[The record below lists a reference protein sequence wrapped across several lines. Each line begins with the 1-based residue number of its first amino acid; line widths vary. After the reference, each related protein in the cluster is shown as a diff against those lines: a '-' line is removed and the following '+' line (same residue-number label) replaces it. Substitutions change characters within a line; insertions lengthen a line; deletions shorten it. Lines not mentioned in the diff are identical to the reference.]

1 MNVIPLSIVP
11 LLTAIG
17 IMISTYCPA
26 QTSALTMAQADSC
39 MQKEPK
45 PLLVLLSTD
54 WCRYCRMQK
63 NQLQKNKDFQSALS
77 QFYFVEFNAEYQ
89 ETIPFRGQSWPYK
102 PTGESVGMHTL
113 AEELAGG
120 KEVAYPAW
128 VLLDKEY
135 QPVFRYNG
143 VLAPEQ
149 LNVLLQAIETINRP
163 NKSNSADVCAG
174 NED

>member
-1 MNVIPLSIVP
+1 MTAYATYIVA

-17 IMISTYCPA
+17 VMTGTYCPA
-26 QTSALTMAQADSC
+26 QIRSLTIEQADSS
-39 MQKEPK
+39 MQREPK
-45 PLLVLLSTD
+45 PLLILLSTD

-63 NQLQKNKDFQSALS
+63 NQLRKNKDFQSALS
-77 QFYFVEFNAEYQ
+77 QFYFVEFNAESR
-89 ETIPFRGQSWPYK
+89 ETIRFRGRSWAYR
-102 PTGESVGMHTL
+102 PTGESVGIHSL

-128 VLLDKEY
+128 VLLDREY

-149 LNVLLQAIETINRP
+149 LNVLLRAIEIMYSSSM
-163 NKSNSADVCAG
+163 K
-174 NED
+174 

>member
-1 MNVIPLSIVP
+1 MIISATYIVS

-17 IMISTYCPA
+17 VMIGTYCPA
-26 QTSALTMAQADSC
+26 QTSALTMAQADSS
-39 MQKEPK
+39 MQKEAK
-45 PLLVLLSTD
+45 PLLILLSTD

-89 ETIPFRGQSWPYK
+89 EMIPFRGQSWPYK

-120 KEVAYPAW
+120 KEVAYPVW

-135 QPVFRYNG
+135 QLVFRYNG
-143 VLAPEQ
+143 VLTSEQ
-149 LNVLLQAIETINRP
+149 LKILITAIETIGHTGRDAFSEN
-163 NKSNSADVCAG
+163 
-174 NED
+174 

>member
-1 MNVIPLSIVP
+1 MKLAMILI
-11 LLTAIG
+11 LL
-17 IMISTYCPA
+17 STYSPA
-26 QTSALTMAQADSC
+26 QIRSLTIEQADSS
-39 MQKEPK
+39 MQREPK
-45 PLLVLLSTD
+45 PLLILLSTD

-63 NQLQKNKDFQSALS
+63 NQLRKNKDFQSALS
-77 QFYFVEFNAEYQ
+77 QFYFVEFNAECQ
-89 ETIPFRGQSWPYK
+89 EMIPFRGQSWSYK

-128 VLLDKEY
+128 VLLDREY

-149 LNVLLQAIETINRP
+149 LNVLLRAIEIMYSSSM
-163 NKSNSADVCAG
+163 K
-174 NED
+174 